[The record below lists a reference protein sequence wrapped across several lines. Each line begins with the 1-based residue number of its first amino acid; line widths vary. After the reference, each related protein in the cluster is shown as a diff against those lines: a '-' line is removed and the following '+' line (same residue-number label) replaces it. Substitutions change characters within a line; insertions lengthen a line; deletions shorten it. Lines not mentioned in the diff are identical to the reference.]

1 MSSCC
6 CFVQILP
13 YVLGTLIANSVPGSL
28 SLKVLASA
36 ILPFWDRQQPVTRR
50 KVLMTR
56 GQLPQ
61 CLFLRPRSTPDCV
74 LYISCSIHW
83 CFLVR
88 SRKVLACAHQNLH
101 VPWSPLFVLCS
112 PPEAAVQSGPKQGSS
127 WVSRKHFRWAL
138 LILRRPLLV
147 LFFLHLSLSLQG
159 LNLYAFCVCLRQNL
173 A

>member
-36 ILPFWDRQQPVTRR
+36 ILPFWDRQQLVARR
-50 KVLMTR
+50 KVLMIR

-61 CLFLRPRSTPDCV
+61 CLFLRPRSTRDCV

-88 SRKVLACAHQNLH
+88 SRKVLACAHQKLH

-127 WVSRKHFRWAL
+127 WVSCKHFRWAL

-159 LNLYAFCVCLRQNL
+159 LNLCAFCACLRQNL